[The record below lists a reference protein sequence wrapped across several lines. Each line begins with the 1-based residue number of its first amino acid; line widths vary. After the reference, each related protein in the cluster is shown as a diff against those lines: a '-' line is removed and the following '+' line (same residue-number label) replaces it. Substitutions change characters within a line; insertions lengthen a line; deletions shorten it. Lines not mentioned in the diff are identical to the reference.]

1 MKPIIGFIGLGT
13 MGSFMSSNLARSGYP
28 VLGFDTNVTRLDIV
42 RGVGVMAA
50 DHNRTLV
57 GASDVI
63 LTSLPSSEVFVE
75 VARNEIFSSLRRVV
89 SCLTGH

>member
-28 VLGFDTNVTRLDIV
+28 VLGFDTNVSRLDIV

-50 DHNRTLV
+50 EKRWRDSMGRPTVSFWHELTPRK
-57 GASDVI
+57 AS
-63 LTSLPSSEVFVE
+63 EE
-75 VARNEIFSSLRRVV
+75 
-89 SCLTGH
+89 